1 MVCRDVP
8 SAPYSLP
15 PHAPFPPILRSA
27 PGILRSAPYSRPP
40 QPPVRPRLPS
50 APCSFRPMLPSAP
63 ASLPPQPPVR
73 PMLPSAPSSLPPVDV
88 RGCLSADAECDG
100 AALASCSAL
109 MCECAARMCGG
120 SQAHPLPSC
129 APMAA
134 RLAVHAR
141 SHWHSTTG
149 PEQELWLTHLWHDVC
164 ATKPARHA
172 PTRSSSMRS
181 DAISRPYGDFTPA
194 AVWVEG
200 HLGAARFLCM
210 TCIEW
215 VVEPAAAMT

>member
-1 MVCRDVP
+1 MCLAPHTPFRPILLFPPYSVPPHTPVRPSLP
-8 SAPYSLP
+8 SAPCSLP
-15 PHAPFPPILRSA
+15 PHAPSA
-27 PGILRSAPYSRPP
+27 PG
-40 QPPVRPRLPS
+40 
-50 APCSFRPMLPSAP
+50 
-63 ASLPPQPPVR
+63 SLPPQAPVR
-73 PMLPSAPSSLPPVDV
+73 PMLPSAPASLPPVDV

-141 SHWHSTTG
+141 SHWHPTTG
-149 PEQELWLTHLWHDVC
+149 PEQELWLTHLWHDAC
-164 ATKPARHA
+164 ATNPARPA
-172 PTRSSSMRS
+172 PTGSSSMRS
-181 DAISRPYGDFTPA
+181 DAKSRPHGDFAPA
-194 AVWVEG
+194 AGCVEG
-200 HLGAARFLCM
+200 HLRAARFQCM

-215 VVEPAAAMT
+215 VVEPAAAMASRI